1 MLRAPRYGTDMPSR
15 GEVPPPLCFGTTI
28 GTLASPWR
36 ARVTPWGA
44 LVPADG
50 TPPLDWWIAADDRWH
65 EPASEPSRRQHRI
78 LGAPVVET
86 VVAVPGGDIAQRVYA
101 VADAGATPI
110 VELENRSSLPVA
122 VAFSRADALTGRPLA
137 PLAPDAPDGAAVAVP
152 LAHRATV
159 RVGLARAPSAS
170 TPSAEHVARGWVT
183 QTETGTRFALPDEVL
198 TRAVV
203 AARAEVLLAGPLV
216 DPIEL
221 VLTERERVRLGAAP
235 EPLVAGVAEAAVAV
249 AKAAKRAPAP
259 SPPWDVASALTA
271 ASEVLARAGDTRAAA
286 DVEAMANRLGPA
298 GPPPAEAPEGVRLL
312 PWLEGRLAAA
322 TPAGGIDLLPGFPPS
337 WAGQGVEV
345 YGAVAAGVTVAF
357 ALRWHGERPALLWDL
372 DAAVAL
378 HLPGARP
385 GLVGGRRTGRGAAG
399 AVPVEKLDGSA
410 RPSGDR
416 AATAASP

>member
-1 MLRAPRYGTDMPSR
+1 MWSG
-15 GEVPPPLCFGTTI
+15 GEVLPPPCSGATI

-36 ARVTPWGA
+36 ATVTPWGA

-65 EPASEPSRRQHRI
+65 APASEPSRRQHRI

-137 PLAPDAPDGAAVAVP
+137 PLAPDAPHGAAVAVP

-170 TPSAEHVARGWVT
+170 TPSAEHVARGWVS
-183 QTETGTRFALPDEVL
+183 QTETGTRFVLPDESL
-198 TRAVV
+198 TGAVV
-203 AARAEVLLAGPLV
+203 AARAEVLLAGSLE
-216 DPIEL
+216 DPIER
-221 VLTERERVRLGAAP
+221 VLADRERVRLGAAP
-235 EPLVAGVAEAAVAV
+235 HPLVTDVADAAVAI
-249 AKAAKRAPAP
+249 AKAAKRGPAQ
-259 SPPWDVASALTA
+259 WDVAAALA
-271 ASEVLARAGDTRAAA
+271 AVSEVLARAGETTAAA
-286 DVEAMANRLGPA
+286 DVEAMATRLRPG
-298 GPPPAEAPEGVRLL
+298 GPPPAEAPNGVRLL
-312 PWLEGRLAAA
+312 AWLEGSLVAAA
-322 TPAGGIDLLPGFPPS
+322 PAGGIDLLPGFPPS

-345 YGAVAAGVTVAF
+345 YGAVAAGVTVGF

-372 DAAVAL
+372 DAAVPVTCRTLDPAWSADDARGEAL
-378 HLPGARP
+378 LAPYR
-385 GLVGGRRTGRGAAG
+385 
-399 AVPVEKLDGSA
+399 
-410 RPSGDR
+410 
-416 AATAASP
+416 